1 MCVIIFH
8 GTINFTMP
16 VWMLLSLK
24 MMACLSAVDVCVG
37 LVMTSLR
44 DSSLIQV
51 HVTSGCPWV
60 SIHCK
65 RLAVWLIDWSKS
77 HITATI
83 RGPGIEEETTARLVH
98 RGYTGSLICRIWR
111 GQQGMDKVHDTVAWY
126 QKQVRGHHASHLNH
140 NFVRNVYHLNNKFDN
155 HIFIWFVK

>member
-77 HITATI
+77 YNSHNQGARHR
-83 RGPGIEEETTARLVH
+83 RGN